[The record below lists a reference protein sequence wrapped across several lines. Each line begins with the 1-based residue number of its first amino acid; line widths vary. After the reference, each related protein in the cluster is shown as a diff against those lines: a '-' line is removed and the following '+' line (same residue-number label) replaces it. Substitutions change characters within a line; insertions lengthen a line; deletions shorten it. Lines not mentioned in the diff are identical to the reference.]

1 MKYLHTN
8 QRQKGLTLVELM
20 VAMILSLL
28 LIAGASSMF
37 LGSKKTFKVQEESA
51 RIQENVRY
59 IVNRMITDISPA
71 GFHGCAP
78 SAQDGKS
85 QIYSTVESKDGLYD
99 FSHAI
104 TGVEG
109 GNANTPDSLT
119 VRFALPELSLP
130 ITSPMTKGDT
140 TVQVDSTRPAYS
152 KFEAGDI
159 ITVSDCSLIAAF
171 MVTNK
176 PGANGHLEHRSGV
189 SIKGVTNS
197 KAETTHYFGGKSYS
211 SAMAIKMDAV
221 TYDLDKTTSGDAA
234 DETTI
239 SSLYAKRLGGTRQEI
254 LSGVENFQVVYGID
268 DTDPPDG
275 TSDRYIVW
283 DAVADE
289 KLENRIASLRIT
301 LTINSGK
308 PIPGATGISQDSK
321 EDIEFVVKLRNRL
334 ADL

>member
-1 MKYLHTN
+1 MKPLQTN

-51 RIQENVRY
+51 RIQENIRY
-59 IVNRMITDISPA
+59 VVSRMIRDISPA
-71 GFHGCAP
+71 GFYGCAP

-85 QIYSTVESKDGLYD
+85 QIHSTVTSEDGLYD

-104 TGVEG
+104 TGAEG
-109 GNANTPDSLT
+109 GNTPDSLT
-119 VRFALPELSLP
+119 VRFALPESSLP
-130 ITSPMTKGDT
+130 ITAPMTPQDT
-140 TVQVDSTRPAYS
+140 TVQVDSTHPAYS
-152 KFEAGDI
+152 QFEAGDI

-176 PGANGHLEHRSGV
+176 PGDNGHLEHRSGV

-221 TYDLDKTTSGDAA
+221 TYDLGKTTSGDAE

-239 SSLYAKRLGGTRQEI
+239 SSLYAKRLGGLRQEI
-254 LSGVENFQVVYGID
+254 LSGVEDFQVSYGID

-275 TSDRYIVW
+275 ASDRYISW
-283 DAVADE
+283 DTIAE
-289 KLENRIASLRIT
+289 KEKNRIASLRIT